1 LELREFLLKAKS
13 NIIPEHHRIGD
24 VDFLDVR
31 IGIIGCLFDRRP
43 VAGDA
48 AHVVPG
54 RHPLA
59 LSCLL
64 HLVGVV
70 VKVVLGKPK
79 DGYPVDFLTR

>member
-1 LELREFLLKAKS
+1 M
-13 NIIPEHHRIGD
+13 
-24 VDFLDVR
+24 DFLDVR
-31 IGIIGCLFDRRP
+31 ISVVASFLDRSP

-79 DGYPVDFLTR
+79 DGYPVDLLTR

>member
-1 LELREFLLKAKS
+1 M
-13 NIIPEHHRIGD
+13 
-24 VDFLDVR
+24 DFLDVCVS
-31 IGIIGCLFDRRP
+31 IIRRLFDRSP

-70 VKVVLGKPK
+70 VKVIFGEAE